1 VLDPEFRHALAYV
14 APYWRRLGVVLALS
28 LLGTALSL
36 YLPYLSK
43 DLVDRALLGRDMD
56 ALVRIVGLFGGITVL
71 SFALNVISGLRYTRV
86 SADILFDMRL
96 ALYRHL
102 QRQSPRFYART
113 RLGDI
118 VSRINNDIGE
128 IQRVAA
134 ETALAWVG
142 NVLFLVGS
150 VGMLVWLDARLF
162 LLSVSLLPVGLWAL
176 VRYRR
181 RLEGQVTTLRE
192 RSADIGSFLI
202 ETLQG
207 MRLTVSSNAESREV
221 DRFRAKNDG
230 FIAALMSMQRLTYLA
245 GGLPGLIL
253 SGSTAIVFLYGGRQV
268 IVGAI
273 SLGTFVA
280 FMAYQTRLM
289 SPIQALMGLYTSLAS
304 ARVSLRRVRQL
315 LDVQPDVTERPDAV
329 TLGRVHGEVAF
340 DRVSLTL
347 DRDVP
352 VLDDVSFVVSAGET
366 VAIVGPSGGG
376 KSTIVDLTLRLLDP
390 DVGSVR
396 IDGQDLRSVTLDSLR
411 TQVACVEQ
419 EPFVFNASIAEN
431 IRYARPDASDADV
444 AHAAHAASIG
454 DIIERWPDGYETLV
468 GERGRAVS
476 AGERQRLAIARAFLA
491 DPRVLI
497 LDEATASLDPV
508 AERQVVAGYR
518 ALMRDRTTIVVS
530 HRLELARQ
538 ADRVIVLERARLIE
552 QGAPE
557 ALQAAGGAF
566 ASLFGSRPSSPSMP

>member
-1 VLDPEFRHALAYV
+1 MVLDPEFRHAIAYIT
-14 APYWRRLGVVLALS
+14 PYWRRLGVVLALS
-28 LLGTALSL
+28 LFGTVLSL

-43 DLVDRALLGRDMD
+43 DLVDRALLGQDTN
-56 ALVRIVGLFGGITVL
+56 ALIRIVGLFAGITIL

-142 NVLFLVGS
+142 NVLFLVGTI
-150 VGMLVWLDARLF
+150 VMLVWLDGTLF

-207 MRLTVSSNAESREV
+207 MRLTVASNAERREV
-221 DRFRAKNDG
+221 ERFRVKNDG

-253 SGSTAIVFLYGGRQV
+253 SGSTALVFLYGGHQV

-289 SPIQALMGLYTSLAS
+289 SPIQALMGLYTNLAT
-304 ARVSLRRVRQL
+304 ARVSLRRVREL
-315 LDVQPDVTERPDAV
+315 LDVAPDVIEHPDAIPLERVAGELEFDHV
-329 TLGRVHGEVAF
+329 TVA
-340 DRVSLTL
+340 L
-347 DRDVP
+347 DRGVA
-352 VLDDVSFVVSAGET
+352 VLDDVTFAVAAGET

-376 KSTIVDLTLRLLDP
+376 KSTMVDLMLRLIDP
-390 DVGSVR
+390 DAGTVR
-396 IDGQDLRSVTLDSLR
+396 IDGHDLRSVTLASLR
-411 TQVACVEQ
+411 THVACVEQ

-444 AHAAHAASIG
+444 AQAAHAAGIG
-454 DIIERWPDGYETLV
+454 AIIERWPARYETLV

-491 DPRVLI
+491 DPRILI
-497 LDEATASLDPV
+497 LDEATASLDPA
-508 AERQVVAGYR
+508 AERQVVVGYQ
-518 ALMRDRTTIVVS
+518 ALMQHRTTIVVS
-530 HRLELARQ
+530 HRLDLARH
-538 ADRVIVLERARLIE
+538 ADRVIVLEGARLVE

-557 ALQAAGGAF
+557 ALEAAGGAF
-566 ASLFGSRPSSPSMP
+566 ARLFDRT